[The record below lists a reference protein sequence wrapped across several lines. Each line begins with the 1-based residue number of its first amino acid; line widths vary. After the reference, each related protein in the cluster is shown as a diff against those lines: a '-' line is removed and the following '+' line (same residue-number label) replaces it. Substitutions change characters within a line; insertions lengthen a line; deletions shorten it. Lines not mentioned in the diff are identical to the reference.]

1 VRSAIAT
8 TSRTDAVENMR
19 QTTTTQRVL
28 LWT

>member
-8 TSRTDAVENMR
+8 TSRTDTVENMR

-28 LWT
+28 L